1 MCPSHAEGQNPESFA
16 ISDTQR
22 CPSMFE
28 KFIIKLLVSQ
38 KPIKLNLG
46 CGLDKRKDYIN
57 IDVRKEV
64 YPDIVLDLEKVPYP
78 FPDNF
83 ADEILAKDV
92 LEHFSFRNVQSILKE
107 WHRILKPNGRIIIQT
122 PDFDQI
128 VQKFYNGEIEK
139 FGDPNTPL
147 WYKLSY
153 FLYGGQDYPEN
164 THKCIFTKSELTKLL
179 QQIGF
184 RVLKVYNDNSNMI
197 IEAVKVKQ

>member
-1 MCPSHAEGQNPESFA
+1 
-16 ISDTQR
+16 
-22 CPSMFE
+22 MFE

-46 CGLDKRKDYIN
+46 CGLDKRKDYVN

-184 RVLKVYNDNSNMI
+184 RVLKVYNDNSNII